1 MASKGGM
8 NKKRG
13 SVPVGLIS
21 FLIGITMIL
30 FAFYLAFQIFQ
41 VPPSVRVDALPG
53 KPVDLSQATEN
64 FTAVFIRL
72 IFLVV
77 MAGFGSMVAN
87 RGIKLYAS
95 NSARKSKKKEDKKA
109 SNTDNPAT

>member
-13 SVPVGLIS
+13 SVPVGLVS
-21 FLIGITMIL
+21 FLIGITMIV
-30 FAFYLAFQIFQ
+30 FAFYLAFQIFSI
-41 VPPSVRVDALPG
+41 PPNVRMDAIPG
-53 KPVDLSQATEN
+53 KPIDLSQAAESFST
-64 FTAVFIRL
+64 VFIRL
-72 IFLVV
+72 LLLIT

-95 NSARKSKKKEDKKA
+95 NSNRKKKSTPNQEKSITNKET
-109 SNTDNPAT
+109 S